1 MTRKHDIPKLERHIK
16 ALHES
21 VLELAVDDDFIELLK
36 VIRFP
41 GWTTPAEFTLVA
53 ALVDT
58 MHTQVRELTDLRQT
72 LLTASREIVGATELA
87 GARG

>member
-41 GWTTPAEFTLVA
+41 GWTTPAEFALVT

-58 MHTQVRELTDLRQT
+58 MHMQVKELTELRKS
-72 LLTASREIVGATELA
+72 LLTASREIVGAPELA
-87 GARG
+87 GAQA